1 MNSQVIKAI
10 DNANMAKVYI
20 RGTMVLMDLLKDSD
34 TWNDDYRRDAFYS
47 VESVLDMAINEL
59 NNIKL
64 EENSNEQKTK
74 KSL

>member
-1 MNSQVIKAI
+1 MNIIKVI
-10 DNANMAKVYI
+10 DSANMAKVYI
-20 RGTMVLMDLLKDSD
+20 RGAMVLMDLLKDSD

-47 VESVLDMAINEL
+47 VETVLDMAINEL

>member
-1 MNSQVIKAI
+1 MNIIKVI
-10 DNANMAKVYI
+10 DSANMAKVYI
-20 RGTMVLMDLLKDSD
+20 RGGMVLMDLLKDSD

-47 VESVLDMAINEL
+47 VETVLDMAINEL